1 MGKWQ
6 VDRFQDSNAEEL
18 SPKSGEPFAANS
30 RIYDRSSGRQ
40 AASEKE
46 RADCQRR
53 SPAVLRMRVG
63 WRTGLPP
70 PSRSH
75 GARDQTIAD
84 MNLKISDSVFTPY
97 RFVFAIQFQVGR
109 SGSLARYRGKNCTL
123 ISVR

>member
-18 SPKSGEPFAANS
+18 SPKSGEQFAANS
-30 RIYDRSSGRQ
+30 LTYDRSPGHQ

-53 SPAVLRMRVG
+53 SPAVLRMCVD

-70 PSRSH
+70 PSRAH
-75 GARDQTIAD
+75 GARDQKIAD
-84 MNLKISDSVFTPY
+84 M
-97 RFVFAIQFQVGR
+97 
-109 SGSLARYRGKNCTL
+109 TL
-123 ISVR
+123 ICHG